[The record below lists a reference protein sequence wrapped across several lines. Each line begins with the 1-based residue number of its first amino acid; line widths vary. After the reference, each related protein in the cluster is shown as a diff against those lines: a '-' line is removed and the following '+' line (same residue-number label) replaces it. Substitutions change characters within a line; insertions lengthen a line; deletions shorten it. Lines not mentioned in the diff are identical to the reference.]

1 MEEKKAIIY
10 VYDDLVTL
18 DDTEMNFKSRD
29 EVAKVAIN
37 MLQTTKGAKTAE
49 VYETPK
55 NNLIL
60 KFKIARKGKVQKL
73 KLSNRGGARAG
84 AGAKRKGVQVLDYI
98 IHFRADRDL
107 YEFLNTKL
115 NKKGEYIRAAII
127 EKMQRENKKDSQ

>member
-10 VYDDLVTL
+10 VFDDLSVL

-37 MLQTTKGAKTAE
+37 MLQSTQGAKTAE

-73 KLSNRGGARAG
+73 KLSNRGGARVG

-127 EKMQRENKKDSQ
+127 EKMQRENEKDSQ

>member
-10 VYDDLVTL
+10 VFDDLSVL

-37 MLQTTKGAKTAE
+37 MLQSTQGAKTAE

-73 KLSNRGGARAG
+73 KLSNRGGARVG
-84 AGAKRKGVQVLDYI
+84 AGAKRKGVQVLDYT

-115 NKKGEYIRAAII
+115 NKKCEYIRAAII
-127 EKMQRENKKDSQ
+127 EKMQRENEKDSQ